1 MFDVLG
7 DARAALASVV
17 KPSKDPMLS
26 VGPGRLALAK
36 LETAL
41 AGQFD
46 APYRLKDALA
56 PIVKDY
62 DYIILDTPPSLGILT
77 VNALVAST
85 HLLVPIQAAYFAIE
99 GTDDLLE
106 TYERIRARPNPQL
119 KMLGVVITLYDK
131 RTNIAKDTHGQIRAV
146 FGGML
151 FKTKIG
157 KNVRLEE
164 VRRTRKR
171 YSHLRRSPLGRWST
185 KSWQRR
191 LYNVSKRLGLP
202 VTLKMRHDA
211 HYVESLTSYSG
222 ATIGRMLP
230 VEQIRPNPEQPR
242 KALGDL
248 RELADSIRQ
257 KGVLEPLLV
266 RFVPREDCYYI
277 ISGERRYHAA
287 RAAGLR
293 EVPCIEKSADEAET
307 LEISLIENI
316 QRKDL
321 TPFEEA
327 EGLQRLA
334 EQFDYSHE
342 ELAKKLGKARSSVS
356 ETLSLRSIPE
366 SLRKKCVENGVTTK
380 SLLLQ
385 IARQPTERKML
396 ELFARILQ
404 SGLTRDEARKVR
416 SDEKDGPQK
425 PQPFIFQYEP
435 ENEAFRF
442 RLQFKKSHV
451 SRDELIRTLREILAQ
466 LEGTSEADSTAA

>member
-1 MFDVLG
+1 M
-7 DARAALASVV
+7 
-17 KPSKDPMLS
+17 
-26 VGPGRLALAK
+26 
-36 LETAL
+36 
-41 AGQFD
+41 
-46 APYRLKDALA
+46 
-56 PIVKDY
+56 
-62 DYIILDTPPSLGILT
+62 
-77 VNALVAST
+77 
-85 HLLVPIQAAYFAIE
+85 
-99 GTDDLLE
+99 
-106 TYERIRARPNPQL
+106 
-119 KMLGVVITLYDK
+119 
-131 RTNIAKDTHGQIRAV
+131 
-146 FGGML
+146 
-151 FKTKIG
+151 
-157 KNVRLEE
+157 
-164 VRRTRKR
+164 
-171 YSHLRRSPLGRWST
+171 
-185 KSWQRR
+185 
-191 LYNVSKRLGLP
+191 SKRLGLP

-327 EGLQRLA
+327 DGLQRLA

-356 ETLSLRSIPE
+356 ETLSLRNITE

-404 SGLTRDEARKVR
+404 SGLTRDEARRVR
-416 SDEKDGPQK
+416 SDEKDGPLK
-425 PQPFIFQYEP
+425 PQPFVFQYEP

-466 LEGTSEADSTAA
+466 LEGTGEADSTAA